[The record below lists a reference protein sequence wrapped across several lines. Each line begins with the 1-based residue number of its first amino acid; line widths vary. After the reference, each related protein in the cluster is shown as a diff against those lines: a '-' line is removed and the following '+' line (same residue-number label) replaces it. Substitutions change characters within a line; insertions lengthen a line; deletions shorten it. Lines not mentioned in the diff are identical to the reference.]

1 MVDKNNSTLSDE
13 DKREI
18 IKLMEKMDSLGGLIK
33 EPTTVEKIKM
43 GLHKLFRW
51 ISLNNSL

>member
-33 EPTTVEKIKM
+33 EPTTVEKNKN
-43 GLHKLFRW
+43 GT
-51 ISLNNSL
+51 S